1 MKTRQEFS
9 NSKTDE
15 TKRDIAMSGSEAMR
29 AGEGAVRRLG
39 ECHCGALKVI
49 ADGEPERIYLCH
61 CKACQRRTGTAF
73 HFGVTYRRS
82 QVRLEGEYKIYERGA
97 DSGSRIRFYFCP
109 TCGSNLRWESER
121 NPTLCGVAGGALENF
136 DFMPNSSIFEV
147 SMHRWLE
154 LPSVTEHHR
163 QGRTAAMG

>member
-1 MKTRQEFS
+1 
-9 NSKTDE
+9 
-15 TKRDIAMSGSEAMR
+15 
-29 AGEGAVRRLG
+29 VR
-39 ECHCGALKVI
+39 V
-49 ADGEPERIYLCH
+49 YLCH

-73 HFGVTYRRS
+73 HFGVIYRHS
-82 QVRLEGEYKIYERGA
+82 QVRLEGEFKIYERGA

-136 DFMPNSSIFEV
+136 DLMPNSAIFEE

-163 QGRTAAMG
+163 QGRAAATG